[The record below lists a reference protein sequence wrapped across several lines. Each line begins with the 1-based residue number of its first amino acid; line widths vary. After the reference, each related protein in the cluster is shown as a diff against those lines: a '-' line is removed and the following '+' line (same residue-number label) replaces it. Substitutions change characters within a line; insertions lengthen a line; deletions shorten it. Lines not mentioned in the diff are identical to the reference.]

1 MYAHLCASVCVCVSE
16 SVCLCVCV
24 CRLSLH
30 VRCAFLTMR
39 FLGQKRNHVCF
50 VVAAAAEA
58 THTRTH
64 SYAHRHTRTGR
75 LINEFSFSLGLAAG
89 SRQQAATL
97 ATRQPQ
103 QSAASG
109 SQKLCQS
116 FWRQQQQLAHL
127 IFNLCRSH
135 ACVYIHTH
143 IFYIMLLQHMS
154 VSVPWPRSLSLS
166 VSLCLLCWPQHKF
179 TSN

>member
-1 MYAHLCASVCVCVSE
+1 MPE

-135 ACVYIHTH
+135 ACVHT
-143 IFYIMLLQHMS
+143 YTYLLYNVASAYVS
-154 VSVPWPRSLSLS
+154 VSPLASLPF
-166 VSLCLLCWPQHKF
+166 SLCVTVPPLLAP
-179 TSN
+179 T